1 MCMCAYTHT
10 GLASECS
17 SSGCILKIITIFSSD
32 RKAINGHVTRLWIF
46 SSDFHGLLEEAEL
59 FHLCVENKYVCF
71 FSLMHADIQPF
82 VVCTHVCVADPCQSF
97 SENAAYNAC
106 RMTILYSDLH
116 WLLIASTGTGFSRKS
131 MSVISRC
138 GPDAVMLQW
147 CCSDAGLAWV
157 TAASIQYR
165 YFPGIEK
172 GAFALVYLCLVAPG
186 LCLTLFRASS

>member
-1 MCMCAYTHT
+1 MVCWKKLNFSTFVWRISMCVFSPWCTQTYNH
-10 GLASECS
+10 
-17 SSGCILKIITIFSSD
+17 IYII
-32 RKAINGHVTRLWIF
+32 
-46 SSDFHGLLEEAEL
+46 
-59 FHLCVENKYVCF
+59 
-71 FSLMHADIQPF
+71 
-82 VVCTHVCVADPCQSF
+82 CTHVCVADPCQSF